1 MPAPRRSVLALAV
14 LSMLTEEP
22 MHAYRMHQLIKERR
36 KDDVVN
42 VSQRNSVYQ
51 TIQRLVRD
59 GLAEIAATERAE
71 NRPERTTYRI
81 TDHGR
86 TTLEEWLRAMLATPA
101 QEYNEFPA
109 ALSFLPTLTPAATLT
124 ALAERCTRLDDRL
137 AALDA
142 EIAEVTSFLPR
153 LFAIE
158 SEFQR
163 QVVTAELSYVR
174 SLIDDLRTDR
184 ITWPQVTPNSRAP
197 SKSVNDS

>member
-22 MHAYRMHQLIKERR
+22 MHAYRMQQLVKERH
-36 KDDVVN
+36 KGDVVN

-59 GLAEIAATERAE
+59 RLAEVASTERAQ

-81 TDHGR
+81 TDSGR
-86 TTLEEWLRAMLATPA
+86 AILAEWLHAMLSTPA

-109 ALSFLPTLTPAATLT
+109 ALSFLPNLTPPDAINALT
-124 ALAERCTRLDDRL
+124 ARIARLEEQI

-142 EIAEVTSFLPR
+142 EITDVTSFLPR

-158 SEFQR
+158 SEYKH
-163 QVVTAELSYVR
+163 QVITAELSYVR
-174 SLIDDLRTDR
+174 SLIEDLRAKR
-184 ITWPQVTPNSRAP
+184 ITWPRSA
-197 SKSVNDS
+197 S